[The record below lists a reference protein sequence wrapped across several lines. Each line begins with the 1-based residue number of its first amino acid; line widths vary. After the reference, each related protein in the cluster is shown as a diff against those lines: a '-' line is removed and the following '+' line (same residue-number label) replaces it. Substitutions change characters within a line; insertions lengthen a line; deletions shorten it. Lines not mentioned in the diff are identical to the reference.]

1 MSFGNTKFGDG
12 ALKNNKQ
19 GWNNAAFGTC
29 SSRDTDVSWNTS
41 VGAYA
46 NMSNVSG
53 ISNVCMGTNAHLFD
67 ISGSYNTALGTAT
80 LLNNT
85 VNSNTAVG
93 SNSME
98 WNTTGKENVAV
109 GVQTGY
115 ANKTGEQ
122 NVFVGSYAGFNNVDG
137 SQNIFLGYNSGIGST
152 INHNNIFIGCN
163 TTNTYDHTNSTV
175 IGNNADMLISNGI
188 ILGKEGDKILIPG
201 EAYIHTTSDAN
212 KLITQEDLITY
223 ASVGIVLTDPC
234 DCATIENVNLSDP
247 PNTID
252 GVTLVDNMR
261 VLVRCQGINE
271 DNKST
276 SSIDNGIYV
285 LSSGILERVDT
296 VGDSVS
302 GQSTFIKEGS
312 LNKHVLF
319 KQTANPAIVGTNELK
334 YTPFWN
340 LSLQLGNGLQMDGNE
355 INVKSDLTDQNGNP
369 FLQNVDILGTLHL
382 GNRLTM
388 NSSNNDLRQ
397 ITSSYFNISKTS
409 NTTLQTD
416 DSRFFQ
422 IGGIMYMQNITGD
435 TINLGFN
442 PGITCF
448 EVKKTICNFY
458 TDVNLNGLRTG
469 RGNNNNNTNTVFG
482 LNSGINLNGISDTNG
497 GNNVFI
503 GRTTGQN
510 TTSGYHNIFLGSNS
524 GTSNTSGSGNT
535 FIGQNSGNRNI
546 TCNDNVFIGQGS
558 GQSIL
563 ADGSNKN
570 TFVGNQSGV
579 HLNRGIGN
587 TFLGYMSSAGIENID
602 HNSSYNTTIGY
613 RSGMNSTNT
622 FNNVLIGANTDVSGN
637 VNNSVALG
645 YNVVVDT
652 SNTIIIG
659 TNSQITKIPGELI
672 VNNMDVDGTLTVEA
686 LIAEEINVFE
696 DARFNKNATIVGT
709 LSAGDLNVGSGG
721 IDCSGNLNLFDY
733 ATSPTNSLFSMS
745 RPDNNNRI
753 EFVLNPGTGA
763 YNGITRA
770 NDNLLVAGGS
780 RNLVIA
786 PHSFSAITNGIRMTE
801 TSCMMG
807 SGGNANLPAHRLD
820 ISSNQ
825 FLITSS
831 NFRVDGDINVNGNI
845 NMVAAASDKR
855 QITGSFFN
863 VRDIIAN
870 SVGLQLYQNDQTTI
884 FDNNAP
890 IGGTFVFA
898 CNDSIGNQITPF
910 QFNTS
915 TMTITENNLTLTTVN
930 PPTCSA
936 VQPAFTDNSTKIPTT
951 AWVQGAINLAS
962 STATVTYT
970 TNQSVV
976 IPDGTRFIDILCM
989 GRGGIA
995 GVMVEP
1001 VPGTFIYGGTGSGG
1015 NCVWASGIPMSA
1027 GETLDLSFV
1036 FSDNIFQDVY
1046 PNNNTG
1052 YSQVTYLGNTNPPLC
1067 RAYNGNNGE
1076 YSGALQGA
1084 NPNTRDGGGIVD
1096 TTFGLWSIALGT
1108 AGVQAPL
1115 TIPNTIP
1122 TIGVNQSCPK
1132 GTSIWVEGK
1141 NGCGQQYKTETSGSG
1156 LTGPG
1161 IIVITF
1167 HKE

>member
-12 ALKNNKQ
+12 ALQNNKQ

-67 ISGSYNTALGTAT
+67 ISGSYNTALGTAA

-98 WNTTGKENVAV
+98 WNTSGKENVAV

-122 NVFVGSYAGFNNVDG
+122 NVFVGSYAGFNNIDG
-137 SQNIFLGYNSGIGST
+137 SQNIFLGYNSGIGSGT
-152 INHNNIFIGCN
+152 NHDNIFIGCN
-163 TTNTYDHTNSTV
+163 TTNVNSHTNSTV

-201 EAYIHTTSDAN
+201 EAYIHTTSYAN
-212 KLITQEDLITY
+212 KLITQQELTTY

-234 DCATIENVNLSDP
+234 DCATTENISLSPAPLTVD
-247 PNTID
+247 D
-252 GVTLVDNMR
+252 VTLVDNMR
-261 VLVRCQGINE
+261 VLVRCQGVNE

-276 SSIDNGIYV
+276 SSIDNGIYTYV
-285 LSSGILERVDT
+285 LSSNSLERVDA
-296 VGDSVS
+296 VGDDVS
-302 GQSTFIKEGS
+302 GQSTFIKEGA

-319 KQTANPAIVGTNELK
+319 KQTTNPAIVGTNDLK
-334 YTPFWN
+334 YTEFWN
-340 LSLQLGNGLQMDGNE
+340 LSLQLGNGLDISGNVL
-355 INVKSDLTDQNGNP
+355 NVKSNLTDQNGNP
-369 FLQNVDILGTLHL
+369 FLQNVNILGTLNL
-382 GNRLTM
+382 GNILTM
-388 NSSNNDLRQ
+388 DSSDNDLRQ

-409 NTTLQTD
+409 NTTSQTN

-422 IGGIMYMQNITGD
+422 IGGIMYMQNIIGD

-458 TDVNLNGLRTG
+458 TDVCLNGLRIG

-482 LNSGINLNGISDTNG
+482 LNSGINLNANGSD
-497 GNNVFI
+497 NVFL
-503 GRTTGQN
+503 GRNTGQN
-510 TTSGYHNIFLGSNS
+510 TTSGYKNVFLGSNS
-524 GTSNTSGSGNT
+524 GISNTSGNNNT
-535 FIGQNSGNRNI
+535 FVGKKSGYNN
-546 TCNDNVFIGQGS
+546 TTSNENVFIGQGS
-558 GQSIL
+558 GYEITTDSHY
-563 ADGSNKN
+563 N
-570 TFVGNQSGV
+570 TFMGTKSG
-579 HLNRGIGN
+579 HYLDSGTGN
-587 TFLGYMSSAGIENID
+587 TFLGYMSSAGIESSTNA
-602 HNSSYNTTIGY
+602 SSYNTTIGY
-613 RSGMNSTNT
+613 QSGISSTNT
-622 FNNVLIGANTDVSGN
+622 FNNVLIGANTNVSGN

-645 YNVVVDT
+645 SNVVVDT
-652 SNTIIIG
+652 SNTIMIG
-659 TNSQITKIPGELI
+659 TNSQITKIPGKLN
-672 VNNMDVDGTLTVEA
+672 VFGDASFNLDLSVAGTLTA
-686 LIAEEINVFE
+686 GTLNINNLAVNSM
-696 DARFNKNATIVGT
+696 DVGT
-709 LSAGDLNVGSGG
+709 GG
-721 IDCSGNLNLFDY
+721 IDCSGNLLVVDYTGSQQDTEMVLFANVATTGKLGVVMNPRPANFNPIVRGDDTIMSFGQNNGAIANFCIAPWSRTACGIRATKTNLLLGAGGTSTIFNPINPTENIFFDG
-733 ATSPTNSLFSMS
+733 S
-745 RPDNNNRI
+745 NNR
-753 EFVLNPGTGA
+753 T
-763 YNGITRA
+763 T
-770 NDNLLVAGGS
+770 
-780 RNLVIA
+780 
-786 PHSFSAITNGIRMTE
+786 
-801 TSCMMG
+801 
-807 SGGNANLPAHRLD
+807 
-820 ISSNQ
+820 
-825 FLITSS
+825 ITS
-831 NFRVDGDINVNGNI
+831 NNLRVDGNLTMINADANL
-845 NMVAAASDKR
+845 R
-855 QITGSFFN
+855 QFTGSFFN
-863 VRDIIAN
+863 VRDITAN
-870 SVGLQLYQNDQTTI
+870 SVGLQLYQNGQTTI
-884 FDNNAP
+884 FDNNASV
-890 IGGTFVFA
+890 GGAFVFA
-898 CNDSIGNQITPF
+898 CNDSIGTQITPF
-910 QFNTS
+910 EFNTS

-936 VQPAFTDNSTKIPTT
+936 VQPAFTDNSSKIPTT

-1001 VPGTFIYGGTGSGG
+1001 IPGTFLYGGTGSGG
-1015 NCVWASGIPMSA
+1015 NCVWASGLPMSA
-1027 GETLDLSFV
+1027 GETLDLTFV

-1052 YSQVTYLGNTNPPLC
+1052 YSQVAYLGNTLC

-1076 YSGALQGA
+1076 FSGSVQGA

-1141 NGCGQQYKTETSGSG
+1141 NGCGQQYKTETIGSG

-1161 IIVITF
+1161 IVVITF